1 MIMKKL
7 TVLTLLATLATILV
21 VIINPNRA
29 KMAVLGMTSQS
40 STTQAVEASSSATET
55 VVTNTPLTTTIVTA
69 SPGQYTTQ
77 DVTKVSVSQNGSFK
91 AVYSDGS
98 TLVTYTDNTYSYKG
112 KDGAEARTYADETYF
127 ITTASGSSLT
137 TYENGS
143 YQVNLSDG
151 SHYDTSNSSGLA
163 SLQSQYK
170 LPTIDSYNQKV
181 KALVDELNQ

>member
-7 TVLTLLATLATILV
+7 TVLTLLVTLATILA

-29 KMAVLGMTSQS
+29 KMTVLGMTSQPS
-40 STTQAVEASSSATET
+40 SSQTLETSASSESQVAS
-55 VVTNTPLTTTIVTA
+55 TPLTTAIVTA
-69 SPGQYTTQ
+69 SPGQYTTK
-77 DVTKVSVSQNGSFK
+77 DGTKVEVAQNGSFK
-91 AVYSDGS
+91 ATYSDGS

-112 KDGAEARTYADETYF
+112 KNGAEARTYSDETYF
-127 ITTASGSSLT
+127 ITTATGSSLT

-151 SHYDTSNSSGLA
+151 SHYDASNSSDLA

-170 LPTIDSYNQKV
+170 LPRIDSYNKMV
-181 KALVDELNQ
+181 KDIVDELNQ